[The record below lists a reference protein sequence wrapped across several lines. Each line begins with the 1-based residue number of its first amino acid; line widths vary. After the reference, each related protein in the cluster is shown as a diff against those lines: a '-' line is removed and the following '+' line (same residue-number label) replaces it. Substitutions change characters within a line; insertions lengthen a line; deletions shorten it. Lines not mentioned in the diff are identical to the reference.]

1 MEFVILGI
9 VLLLMIPVALLP
21 LISAAEETMEADL
34 RKQRTPAPTRL
45 NAPGTPA
52 TLEPRQ
58 AA

>member
-9 VLLLMIPVALLP
+9 VLLLMLPVALLP
-21 LISAAEETMEADL
+21 FVSAAEETMEADL
-34 RKQRTPAPTRL
+34 RNLRTPKPAPTQL
-45 NAPGTPA
+45 KTPA